1 MMDLSYAV
9 LLLCLL
15 ATNLSRLW
23 HGFLWVYHLIPA
35 RHNTRLVPY
44 FNHEGQMIGMVRI
57 PVEDPH
63 SSTQARLTVD
73 KNMVQNP
80 EHLVTDTLSAAKNR
94 RARTLE
100 PAALLRNSGTAEIS
114 ALSTWDGWPDGR
126 FQCFLSP
133 QEVADTHELEI
144 NWVCESLKAR
154 RGKCDALTWQRGK
167 ESRRQCVGVLECTSR
182 ACAFGMKIAPAIRG
196 VDRHRQLQEPCLC
209 GELLRLRGCE
219 IESSVF
225 LFRSGAFFSNSGKH
239 THSRFTHSLLHRPQD
254 PEPFAFAEYVSKS
267 PVGLQDTQNSES
279 EHSSSSD
286 SDNEEEWFGI
296 NITDDPAHVA
306 GFENSYE
313 HSEDDESALKEVEDD
328 PEANDSDD

>member
-9 LLLCLL
+9 LLLCIL

-35 RHNTRLVPY
+35 WHNTRLVSY
-44 FNHEGQMIGMVRI
+44 FNREGQIIGMVRI

-63 SSTQARLTVD
+63 SFTQARLTVD
-73 KNMVQNP
+73 KNMVQIP
-80 EHLVTDTLSAAKNR
+80 EHLVKDTSTSGKNR

-133 QEVADTHELEI
+133 QGVADTHELEI
-144 NWVCESLKAR
+144 NWVC
-154 RGKCDALTWQRGK
+154 DAMLLTWQRGK
-167 ESRRQCVGVLECTSR
+167 ESRRQCVGVLECTFR
-182 ACAFGMKIAPAIRG
+182 ACAFGMKIVPALRG
-196 VDRHRQLQEPCLC
+196 VDRHRKLQEPCPC
-209 GELLRLRGCE
+209 GELLRLRGCD
-219 IESSVF
+219 IESSC
-225 LFRSGAFFSNSGKH
+225 

-254 PEPFAFAEYVSKS
+254 PEPFAFSEYVSKS
-267 PVGLQDTQNSES
+267 PVGLQDTQS
-279 EHSSSSD
+279 EHSFSSD

-296 NITDDPAHVA
+296 NITDDLAHLT

-313 HSEDDESALKEVEDD
+313 HSEDGESALKEVEDD